1 MLERCDASPQ
11 LAREEFITHFP
22 KSTTLD
28 LNPCTQADTAFCAV
42 SSVLSDQ
49 GLVSESEEE
58 KAAGW

>member
-1 MLERCDASPQ
+1 MKPVLERCDASP
-11 LAREEFITHFP
+11 AIACESITHFP

-49 GLVSESEEE
+49 VSEKEE
-58 KAAGW
+58 KAAG